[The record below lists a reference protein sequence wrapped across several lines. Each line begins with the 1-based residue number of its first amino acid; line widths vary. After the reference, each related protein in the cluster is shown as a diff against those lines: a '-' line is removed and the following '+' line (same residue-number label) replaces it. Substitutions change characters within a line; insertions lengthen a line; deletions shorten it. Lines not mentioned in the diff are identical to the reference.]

1 MRALLFLAPAI
12 AVLTSCGVTSSV
24 KPTEGVAVGGKKY
37 SKVVVRDFAYRGAAD
52 EARGPA
58 SAQSFP
64 NSISSEVNKTGAY
77 TSVARGGKTDA
88 NTLVI
93 EGEVTRFVEG
103 NAALRALVGL
113 GAGSSYFDAD
123 VRFLDGAN
131 GKVVGTMKADQ
142 NSWVLGGGLAAGQTV
157 ETFMNGAAKKVGQES
172 VKFSNQ
178 GASR

>member
-1 MRALLFLAPAI
+1 MRALLLLAPLI

-24 KPTEGVAVGGKKY
+24 KPTEGVAIGGKKY

-52 EARGPA
+52 QARGPA
-58 SAQSFP
+58 SSQTFP
-64 NSISSEVNKTGAY
+64 NSISSEVTKTGAY
-77 TSVARGGKTDA
+77 SAVARGGKTDA

-93 EGEVTRFVEG
+93 EGEV
-103 NAALRALVGL
+103 GL

-123 VRFLDGAN
+123 VRFVDGAN
-131 GKVVGTMKADQ
+131 GKVVGTMKADK

>member
-1 MRALLFLAPAI
+1 MVPATASNGRSAPRHRSPRLPRVRRAQATDSWP
-12 AVLTSCGVTSSV
+12 V
-24 KPTEGVAVGGKKY
+24 
-37 SKVVVRDFAYRGAAD
+37 
-52 EARGPA
+52 
-58 SAQSFP
+58 
-64 NSISSEVNKTGAY
+64 AY

-131 GKVVGTMKADQ
+131 GKVVGTMKADK

-172 VKFSNQ
+172 MKFSNQ